1 MCLRK
6 KYLELFIPSPMTPMH
21 QLRSHY
27 FITIPFIMF
36 SITSFTSSYNL
47 PLINFKLTF
56 NKFKLSPHALKQA
69 TIKRNDFCKLP
80 KVHLSNKYLRP

>member
-6 KYLELFIPSPMTPMH
+6 KYLEFFILSPTTRLH
-21 QLRSHY
+21 QLRLHS
-27 FITIPFIMF
+27 FFTIHFIML

-56 NKFKLSPHALKQA
+56 NKFKLSPYALKQA
-69 TIKRNDFCKLP
+69 TIKQNNLCKLP
-80 KVHLSNKYLRP
+80 KLHLSNKYLRP